1 MALLAKGEEPQ
12 VVLQRLARGLT
23 NKMMHAPTVQLKK
36 ASATGDDQ
44 SLQLLQTMFELNK
57 TL

>member
-1 MALLAKGEEPQ
+1 
-12 VVLQRLARGLT
+12 
-23 NKMMHAPTVQLKK
+23 MMHAPTVQLKK
-36 ASATGDDQ
+36 ASAAGDDQ